1 MSDWLDIFTFDPSHR
16 FMWRA
21 ALMCILLGVSSSL
34 LGCVLMVRRL
44 SLMGDALAH
53 SLLPG
58 VGIAWLIMGTSL
70 TALLI
75 GGLIAGLVTAIASGL
90 ISRMTRVKE
99 DAAFAA
105 LFIALLGLG
114 IALVSRVGTPLDL
127 LHFLFGNILAVG
139 SHDLYFAASVS
150 SLTVFIFALFYRA
163 ILLECFD
170 PAYHRATS
178 SHSLLTHL
186 GLLALVVLNLV
197 AALHA
202 MGTVLALGL
211 FMLPAVTAYLWV
223 QRWDQLLITAA
234 GCAVV
239 GSLIGLTISWYAGI
253 ASGPAIVLVL
263 GAAFI
268 ISALISPRQGVI
280 AHLLRPAHHHHD
292 HSDEHCEG
300 R

>member
-1 MSDWLDIFTFDPSHR
+1 MSDWLPDFVLDPSHR

-21 ALMCILLGVSSSL
+21 ALMCVLLGISSSL

-58 VGIAWLIMGTSL
+58 VGIAWIIMGTSL
-70 TALLI
+70 TALFI
-75 GGLIAGLVTAIASGL
+75 GGLIAGLVTAIVSGL
-90 ISRMTRVKE
+90 ISRMTRIKE

-114 IALVSRVGTPLDL
+114 IALISRVGTPVDL
-127 LHFLFGNILAVG
+127 LHFLFGNILAV
-139 SHDLYFAASVS
+139 SPQDLYLAASVS
-150 SLTVFIFALFYRA
+150 SLTVIIFALFYRT

-178 SHSLLTHL
+178 SHSLITHL

-223 QRWDQLLITAA
+223 QRWDQLLLTAA
-234 GCAVV
+234 ACAVS
-239 GSLIGLTISWYAGI
+239 GSLIGLTLSWYAGL

-263 GAAFI
+263 GAAFVL
-268 ISALISPRQGVI
+268 SALISPRQGLI
-280 AHLLRPAHHHHD
+280 AHFFRPEHHHRD
-292 HSDEHCEG
+292 NSEDHCEEH
-300 R
+300 